1 MLRRGIFGAVVEVS
15 TTLEVFVTSVGFVV
29 GATEEVVS
37 VVDCAE
43 HPRSMRGN
51 KANSGRFISVK
62 VSVIELAL
70 ARLNQTSVVSV
81 QVDKCSVEW
90 RRQFAALLNG

>member
-1 MLRRGIFGAVVEVS
+1 MLSRGIFGAVVEVS
-15 TTLEVFVTSVGFVV
+15 TTPEVFVTSVGFVV
-29 GATEEVVS
+29 ETTEEVVS

-70 ARLNQTSVVSV
+70 ARLDISGFGAS
-81 QVDKCSVEW
+81 
-90 RRQFAALLNG
+90 RQARKLM

>member
-1 MLRRGIFGAVVEVS
+1 MLSRGIFGAVVEVS

-51 KANSGRFISVK
+51 KANSGRFINAEPISSQIYTISVLILQ
-62 VSVIELAL
+62 VVA
-70 ARLNQTSVVSV
+70 ARLAHGL
-81 QVDKCSVEW
+81 
-90 RRQFAALLNG
+90 AASESLFPTPS